1 MNKVLTNDQFKAVEA
16 IKNQCEIDITK
27 NWFIFDTQSDE
38 FAEPDGFKFWVIIQ
52 LGEGDDLYPMC
63 EDFLPTPIKNNLHD
77 YAGVVFGYDGELSE
91 EEFIEELNKSSFFT
105 YDPK

>member
-1 MNKVLTNDQFKAVEA
+1 
-16 IKNQCEIDITK
+16 
-27 NWFIFDTQSDE
+27 
-38 FAEPDGFKFWVIIQ
+38 
-52 LGEGDDLYPMC
+52 MC